1 MFCLKM
7 SEYMRKVSRQKIEAG
22 STHMILTPI
31 IHIDPWTYADADA
44 THN

>member
-1 MFCLKM
+1 M

-22 STHMILTPI
+22 SAYMILTSI

-44 THN
+44 TRN